1 MNIRRIEP
9 APKLPCLSEK
19 QITCRRVAAYARVS
33 TDSTEQET
41 SLEMQEA
48 HFRTIIDANPNWENA
63 GIFSEKA
70 SGLNLKERPMFCAL
84 MRKCR
89 KKQVDLILTK
99 SISRFAR
106 NTLDFLKAL
115 RELQSLNIDIYF
127 ELENLWLHEQTI
139 QLAISYMVQWHRLR
153 MRI

>member
-1 MNIRRIEP
+1 M
-9 APKLPCLSEK
+9 AHVSEILAGRTSK
-19 QITCRRVAAYARVS
+19 PVEQQVLRVAAYCRVS
-33 TDSTEQET
+33 TVREEQET